1 MEDFPVDFEKK
12 AKSPPPANGAGY
24 PYRISAKDL
33 MDNYKFA
40 ALKVEKEDDSALRLR
55 IDVAKGERTL
65 KLIKPGVTR
74 ALIFT
79 DCEGAEVARID
90 WINGMITTGGEQTV
104 EGGCAVASSP

>member
-40 ALKVEKEDDSALRLR
+40 ALKVEKDTSSLRLE
-55 IDVAKGERTL
+55 IEVKKNERTL
-65 KLIKPGVTR
+65 KLIKPVATGS
-74 ALIFT
+74 LIFT

-90 WINGMITTGGEQTV
+90 WENGVITTEGEQTI